1 MIFLEPG
8 PDKEST
14 LRHVLIDLDHHPSGT
29 QRTSV
34 ITGSKLYHQKR
45 QNLIG
50 PSEK

>member
-14 LRHVLIDLDHHPSGT
+14 LRHVLVDLDHHPSGT

-34 ITGSKLYHQKR
+34 ITGSKLIIRKDK
-45 QNLIG
+45 I
-50 PSEK
+50 